1 MAQTLRKPPP
11 TSAVASFLDS
21 DAAARATGMNDVAP
35 PDSMPRQ
42 NSPSLSMAP
51 PASEY
56 PSHPFVRTAQPM
68 DSKPAVIKRELALN
82 LQTDETFTRLVEIFR
97 RHTGTRMSS
106 SHLARAMFIGMECC
120 LDRIEREAKRCGRQ
134 KLPSNA
140 RGREAERESFERAIA
155 RAIIAGIRTTPPPD
169 DE

>member
-1 MAQTLRKPPP
+1 MPKAPSRIPLN
-11 TSAVASFLDS
+11 SAVAPYLE
-21 DAAARATGMNDVAP
+21 DAAAGVTSIINSSA
-35 PDSMPRQ
+35 PDSPPPR
-42 NSPSLSMAP
+42 NAASLAIAP

-56 PSHPFVRTAQPM
+56 PSHPFVRAAQPM
-68 DSKPAVIKRELALN
+68 SAQPAVIKREFALN
-82 LQTDETFTRLVEIFR
+82 SQTDETFTRLVEIFR
-97 RHTGTRMSS
+97 RHTGTRLSS
-106 SHLARAMFIGMECC
+106 SHVARALLLGLQPC

-155 RAIIAGIRTTPPPD
+155 RALIAGIRATPPPD